1 MQTVQRVLLLAF
13 AVLAALTV
21 FQQMRYGMMRGRA
34 EGEDKQDDPKAKACR
49 QRAVLCAV
57 GRQSVSGSILRSE
70 PWDSNGYPG

>member
-21 FQQMRYGMMRGRA
+21 FQQMRYGMICGRA
-34 EGEDKQDDPKAKACR
+34 EGEDKQADPKAKACR

-57 GRQSVSGSILRSE
+57 GAAACLVVNIAIGALSR
-70 PWDSNGYPG
+70 

>member
-21 FQQMRYGMMRGRA
+21 FQQMRYGMICGRA
-34 EGEDKQDDPKAKACR
+34 EGEDKQDDPKAKVCR

-57 GRQSVSGSILRSE
+57 GAAVCLGVNIALGALGR
-70 PWDSNGYPG
+70 